1 MLSAGAKVVL
11 QGGDETTATVR
22 SLPLLPGAAA
32 GIESSIPRA
41 SLREIPSNINWL
53 PLESNPEVLNSFATR
68 VGGLNDG
75 WHFVDVFGLDD
86 DLLAFVPQPCKAL
99 ILLHPSGS
107 RVPAFRERRRALVS
121 QSARDEPTG
130 KEPSGKHAFYM
141 TQHDEAGNACGT
153 IATIHAI
160 INARVPLR
168 DGSVLAS
175 FVESNAAAAPSLIG
189 WRLLETQGMYEAS
202 DESAHSGET
211 ATPSRGADVDFHFIA
226 LVNRDGRLLDLDGRK
241 PRPLDCGATSD
252 QTFLNDAAKVV
263 REQYINLAPDDPGFN
278 VMALVREV

>member
-1 MLSAGAKVVL
+1 MGDASAAAAPAASLEAHATHFVAEGSAVLSAGAKVVL

-153 IATIHAI
+153 IATPP
-160 INARVPLR
+160 PL
-168 DGSVLAS
+168 SS
-175 FVESNAAAAPSLIG
+175 
-189 WRLLETQGMYEAS
+189 T
-202 DESAHSGET
+202 
-211 ATPSRGADVDFHFIA
+211 
-226 LVNRDGRLLDLDGRK
+226 
-241 PRPLDCGATSD
+241 
-252 QTFLNDAAKVV
+252 
-263 REQYINLAPDDPGFN
+263 
-278 VMALVREV
+278 